1 MYPSAPSY
9 FNKKKDKNMKTT
21 TDITVL
27 NHLMVLNL
35 DVSIW
40 SARKK
45 LSPADFGGA
54 KLPPEE
60 LTSLGSK
67 KICNPEYLRIFSKL
81 KSRAVTILDR
91 VGVRFLSGWAMPQS
105 LADQVV
111 NDLQAI
117 HDEFMAAKDTFL
129 NSYDQSV
136 LDWVN
141 QHMEWKNIIES
152 SVVGADYVSSRLG
165 FKWQLFQLAAP
176 EKEFVHDGLKDEVS
190 KLGSTLYGEIARA
203 AGDTWKKCYSG
214 KDQVSHKAISPLRSI
229 YEKINGLSFVE
240 PCAAPIAGLLKIALG
255 QVPLKGFIKGAD
267 LLMIQG
273 VLALLRD
280 PTSLIEHGK
289 SIIKGA
295 TPDSILQQLVQ
306 VDDTSCS
313 VPPVSSERIQLPP
326 DNSSH
331 PIHPASIDSLGL
343 W

>member
-1 MYPSAPSY
+1 MH
-9 FNKKKDKNMKTT
+9 TT

-27 NHLMVLNL
+27 EHLMVLNL
-35 DVSIW
+35 NVNIW

-67 KICNPEYLRIFSKL
+67 KICNPEDLRIFSKL

-91 VGVRFLSGWAMPQS
+91 VGVRFLSGWAIPQS

-141 QHMEWKNIIES
+141 QHLEWKDIIES

-165 FKWQLFQLAAP
+165 FKWQLFQLAP
-176 EKEFVHDGLKDEVS
+176 PQEKVIHDGLKNEIE
-190 KLGSTLYGEIARA
+190 KLGITLYGEIARTA
-203 AGDTWKKCYSG
+203 EDTWKRCYSG

-240 PCAAPIAGLLKIALG
+240 PCAAPIAGLLKIALD
-255 QVPLKGFIKGAD
+255 QVPPKGFIKGAD

-280 PTSLIEHGK
+280 PASLVEHGK
-289 SIIKGA
+289 SIIEGA

-313 VPPVSSERIQLPP
+313 VSPVSSEQIQLPP
-326 DNSSH
+326 DNLSH

>member
-1 MYPSAPSY
+1 MQ
-9 FNKKKDKNMKTT
+9 TT
-21 TDITVL
+21 TDITML

-35 DVSIW
+35 NVNIW

-67 KICNPEYLRIFSKL
+67 KICNPEDLRIFSTL
-81 KSRAVTILDR
+81 KSRAVTMLDR
-91 VGVRFLSGWAMPQS
+91 IGVRFLSGWGIPQTM
-105 LADQVV
+105 ADQVV
-111 NDLQAI
+111 NDLQVI

-136 LDWVN
+136 LDWIN
-141 QHMEWKNIIES
+141 QHMEWKEIIEG

-176 EKEFVHDGLKDEVS
+176 KKKFIHDGLKDEVA
-190 KLGSTLYGEIARA
+190 KLGVTLYGEIARTA
-203 AGDTWKKCYSG
+203 EDTWKKCYSG
-214 KDQVSHKAISPLRSI
+214 KDQVSQKALSPLRSI
-229 YEKINGLSFVE
+229 YEKLSGLSFVE
-240 PCAAPIAGLLKIALG
+240 PSAAPIANLLKIAFN
-255 QVPLKGFIKGAD
+255 QIPPKGIIKGAD

-289 SIIKGA
+289 SIIQGA
-295 TPDSILQQLVQ
+295 TPDSVLQQLVQ
-306 VDDTSCS
+306 SDDTTCS
-313 VPPVSSERIQLPP
+313 VSQDSSEPMQLPP
-326 DNSSH
+326 DKPSN
-331 PIHPASIDSLGL
+331 PIHPTAIDSLGL